1 MKYSPICCFWTL
13 SHDVPFP
20 SGRDSKRRTII
31 ILDKYDATR
40 TKDKTVAKF
49 TEKADKVR
57 INWGVAGRG
66 EYIKSKR
73 LWLNV
78 EEDGQQ

>member
-1 MKYSPICCFWTL
+1 MKYSPIFCFWTL

-20 SGRDSKRRTII
+20 SDKDSKRRII
-31 ILDKYDATR
+31 IISDKYDATR
-40 TKDKTVAKF
+40 TKDKNDTKF